1 MSKLILVS
9 ACLAGVN
16 CRYNGGNSKIEEIA
30 QLVNSGKAIPVCPE
44 VLGGLETPRA
54 CSEIILDQEGLK
66 VMSNQGED
74 LTHAFKEGARKTL
87 EVVKALDINTAILQS
102 RSPSCGFGKIYDGTF
117 TGKMK
122 KGNGFTAELLSQH
135 GIEIYTDENFGEER
149 NKEIEVRE

>member
-30 QLVNSGKAIPVCPE
+30 QMVHSGKAIAVCPE

-54 CSEIILDQEGLK
+54 CSEIISDREGLK
-66 VMSNQGED
+66 VVSDQGANI
-74 LTHAFKEGARKTL
+74 THAFKEGARKTL
-87 EVVKALDINTAILQS
+87 ELVKVLDINTAILQS

-117 TGKMK
+117 TGQLK
-122 KGNGFTAELLSQH
+122 KGNGFTAELLAQH
-135 GIEIYTDENFGEER
+135 GIEIYTDENFGEEM
-149 NKEIEVRE
+149 ED